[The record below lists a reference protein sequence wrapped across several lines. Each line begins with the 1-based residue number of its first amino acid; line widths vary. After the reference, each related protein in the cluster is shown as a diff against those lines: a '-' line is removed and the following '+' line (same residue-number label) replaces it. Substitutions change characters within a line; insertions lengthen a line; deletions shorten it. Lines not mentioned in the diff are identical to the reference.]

1 MADTREYF
9 LIFSDRQHIEAGDL
23 KTARVYSSDPSS
35 GRVPWG
41 YTNLERQDFI
51 KQEISDISEIN
62 PSIDYT
68 ETSALGTLSSN
79 QSYDI
84 SMTLTFEDR
93 VDRAWFLTH
102 MDQLA
107 KFGVRTSKGETNY
120 FVKRAKLKHVNF
132 SENPYIN
139 GVQSEVV
146 ITVFGQWQTNL
157 RAVRSDTPKDRIGPN
172 GLVNN
177 NWENVGQAS
186 GNENEKNLH
195 EIPFKENSEF
205 LLYSPTSEKGDF
217 ALIIADMTADESA
230 MVHPHSSRS
239 SRGIW
244 GSDMLIYNNWSVD
257 GDKMFE
263 PFYMPLMGTSIQTGG
278 GNSNWAN
285 GSTDTMQEAFSILE
299 NARRGDTL
307 RAALMNTS
315 SFVYL
320 ETYAYVY
327 ELYDFI

>member
-9 LIFSDRQHIEAGDL
+9 LIFSNRAHVEAGDL
-23 KTARVYSSDPSS
+23 QTQRVYSSDPSA

-41 YTNLERQDFI
+41 YGNLENRYFI
-51 KQEISDISEIN
+51 NQEISDISEIN

-79 QSYDI
+79 KSYDI
-84 SMTLTFEDR
+84 TMTMTFESR
-93 VDRAWFLTH
+93 VDRARVLTH
-102 MDQLA
+102 MDQLT
-107 KFGVRTSKGETNY
+107 KFGVRTKGGENAY

-157 RAVRSDTPKDRIGPN
+157 RAVRGDAPIDYIGQN
-172 GLVNN
+172 GWINN
-177 NWENVGQAS
+177 NWEEVNRAT
-186 GNENEKNLH
+186 GNEQYLH

-217 ALIIADMTADESA
+217 VLNIADTTTGNIA
-230 MVHPHSSRS
+230 MLKPHSSRS
-239 SRGIW
+239 SRGVW

-257 GDKMFE
+257 KDKMFE
-263 PFYMPLMGTSIQTGG
+263 PFYMPAMGTSIQTGG

-285 GSTDTMQEAFSILE
+285 GSTDTMQEAFTILE

-307 RAALMNTS
+307 KVSLGNPT

>member
-41 YTNLERQDFI
+41 YTNLERHDFI

-68 ETSALGTLSSN
+68 ETSALGTIPSN

-84 SMTLTFEDR
+84 TMTLTFEDR
-93 VDRAWFLTH
+93 VDRALFLTH
-102 MDQLA
+102 IEQLA
-107 KFGVRTSKGETNY
+107 KFGVRTSGGKTNY

-157 RAVRSDTPKDRIGPN
+157 RAVRSDTPRDLIGQN
-172 GLVNN
+172 GVVNN
-177 NWENVGQAS
+177 NWENVKPGS
-186 GNENEKNLH
+186 GDERYLH

-205 LLYSPTSEKGDF
+205 LLYCPTDQKGNFVLTLGDYTTQEITG
-217 ALIIADMTADESA
+217 II
-230 MVHPHSSRS
+230 PHSSRS

-244 GSDMLIYNNWSVD
+244 GSDMLIYNNWAVD

-263 PFYMPLMGTSIQTGG
+263 PFFMPLKGTSIQTGG

-285 GSTDTMQEAFSILE
+285 GSTDNMQKAFSILE
-299 NARRGDTL
+299 KARRGDTL
-307 RAALMNTS
+307 KVSLANTS
-315 SFVYL
+315 TFKPL

>member
-9 LIFSDRQHIEAGDL
+9 LIFSKREHVEAGDL
-23 KTARVYSSDPSS
+23 TSRYVYSSDPSA

-41 YTNLERQDFI
+41 RAALVNPNFI

-84 SMTLTFEDR
+84 TMTMTFESR
-93 VDRAWFLTH
+93 VDRARVLTH
-102 MDQLA
+102 MDQLT
-107 KFGVRTSKGETNY
+107 KFGVRTKEGINDY
-120 FVKRAKLKHVNF
+120 FVKRAKLKHINF

-157 RAVRSDTPKDRIGPN
+157 RAVRGNAPINEIGSN
-172 GLVNN
+172 GWINN
-177 NWENVGQAS
+177 NWENVKPAS
-186 GNENEKNLH
+186 EKEKYLH
-195 EIPFKENSEF
+195 KIPFKENSEF
-205 LLYSPTSEKGDF
+205 LLYSPTSEKGNF
-217 ALIIADMTADESA
+217 ALTIGDMTTGNVAI
-230 MVHPHSSRS
+230 VKPHSSRS
-239 SRGIW
+239 SRGVW

-263 PFYMPLMGTSIQTGG
+263 PFFMPAMGTSIQTGG

-299 NARRGDTL
+299 NARRGHTL
-307 RAALMNTS
+307 KASLINTTS
-315 SFVYL
+315 SVYF

>member
-9 LIFSDRQHIEAGDL
+9 LIFSNRAHVEAGDL
-23 KTARVYSSDPSS
+23 QTQRVYSSDPSA

-41 YTNLERQDFI
+41 YGNLENRYFI
-51 KQEISDISEIN
+51 NQEISDISEIN

-84 SMTLTFEDR
+84 TMTMTFESR
-93 VDRAWFLTH
+93 VDRARVLTH
-102 MDQLA
+102 MDQLT
-107 KFGVRTSKGETNY
+107 KFGVRTKGGENAY

-157 RAVRSDTPKDRIGPN
+157 RAVRGDAPIDYIGQN
-172 GLVNN
+172 GWINN
-177 NWENVGQAS
+177 NWEEVNQAT
-186 GNENEKNLH
+186 GNEKYLH

-217 ALIIADMTADESA
+217 VLNIADTTTGNIA
-230 MVHPHSSRS
+230 MLKPHSSRS
-239 SRGIW
+239 SRGVW

-257 GDKMFE
+257 KDKMFE
-263 PFYMPLMGTSIQTGG
+263 PFYMPAMGTSIQTGG

-285 GSTDTMQEAFSILE
+285 GSTDTMQEAFTILE

-307 RAALMNTS
+307 KVSLGNPT
-315 SFVYL
+315 SFVYF